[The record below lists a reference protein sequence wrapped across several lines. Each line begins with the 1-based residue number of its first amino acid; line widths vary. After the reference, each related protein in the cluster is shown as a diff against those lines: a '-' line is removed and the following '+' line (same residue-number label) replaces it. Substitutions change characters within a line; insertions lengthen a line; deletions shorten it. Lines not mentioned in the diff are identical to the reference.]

1 MIEGNIGN
9 QIFKQRQIDQS
20 SLHSKLVRL
29 FQHRTLRW
37 QVILG
42 AAVLSGCA
50 AGMFARSISS
60 SRTAGGAIMKG
71 SFVFIF
77 RQGRK
82 LTEEEQKR
90 RTEEV
95 SAWARQRLRDDSSFD
110 PRVLGNE
117 SNRLGDS
124 ASTNDGAVIAL
135 NFIQAAD
142 FNEAVELAKT
152 HPGLR
157 YGVSIEVRP
166 WRDPRAQAAPSP

>member
-1 MIEGNIGN
+1 
-9 QIFKQRQIDQS
+9 
-20 SLHSKLVRL
+20 
-29 FQHRTLRW
+29 
-37 QVILG
+37 
-42 AAVLSGCA
+42 
-50 AGMFARSISS
+50 
-60 SRTAGGAIMKG
+60 MKG

-95 SAWARQRLRDDSSFD
+95 SAWARQRLNDDPSFD
-110 PRVLGNE
+110 PRVLGEE
-117 SNRLGDS
+117 SSRVGDS
-124 ASTNDGAVIAL
+124 VPTIDGAVIAL

-142 FNEAVELAKT
+142 FNEAVVIAKT

-166 WRDPRAQAAPSP
+166 WRDPRARTAPTR